1 MIVLLLVVFLA
12 GALFTSVN
20 TTPVDV
26 DYYVGIRQMPLA
38 VALLIALVLGVLVG
52 LLGGIGMSLKYRNQ
66 LRVSNRRVKKLDKEL
81 ENLRAIPVRDS
92 H

>member
-20 TTPVDV
+20 TTAVEV
-26 DYYVGIRQMPLA
+26 DYYVGIREMPLA
-38 VALLIALVLGVLVG
+38 VALLIALVVGVLVG
-52 LLGGIGMSLKYRNQ
+52 SLAGIGLSLKYRNQ
-66 LRVSNRRVKKLDKEL
+66 LRLSNRRVKKLDKEL
-81 ENLRAIPVRDS
+81 ENLRALPVRDS